1 MQEEQRKSVFFSNF
15 QVYMIGLLVCLQIL
29 HTLMNTDFKS
39 FRTKI
44 SLVKIRV
51 EQKHYFKNIKI
62 TQNEEIIEAFS
73 SCKINKLLWCFT
85 KFDDLIM

>member
-1 MQEEQRKSVFFSNF
+1 M
-15 QVYMIGLLVCLQIL
+15 
-29 HTLMNTDFKS
+29 
-39 FRTKI
+39 
-44 SLVKIRV
+44 